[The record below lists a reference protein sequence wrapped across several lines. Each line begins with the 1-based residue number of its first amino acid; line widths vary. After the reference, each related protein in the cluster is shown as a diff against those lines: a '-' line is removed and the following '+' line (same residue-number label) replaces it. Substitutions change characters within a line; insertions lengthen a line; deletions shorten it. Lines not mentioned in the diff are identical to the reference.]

1 MFLAAELQEENI
13 VLEVAGGSKGQP
25 VGRALFVGNY
35 ILKNLPQVIC
45 ASFCKLLR
53 PNKKLLLP
61 ELFYLYLDTM
71 YQTGEIEQYQV
82 QSTGISNFQFKQ
94 FCEDKEFVVPPPK
107 IQESLPTKLY
117 IKKIENNKQ
126 QIQTLTELRDALL
139 PRLISGK
146 IRV

>member
-1 MFLAAELQEENI
+1 M
-13 VLEVAGGSKGQP
+13 EVAGGSKGQP
-25 VGRALFVGNY
+25 VGRALFVSDY
-35 ILKNLPQVIC
+35 IIKSLPNVIC

-61 ELFYLYLDTM
+61 ELFYLYLDMM

-94 FCEDKEFVVPPPK
+94 FCEDKQFVIPNIELQQKLSLNVYIDK
-107 IQESLPTKLY
+107 IG
-117 IKKIENNKQ
+117 NNKK
-126 QIQTLTELRDALL
+126 QIQTLTELRDTLL
-139 PRLISGK
+139 PPLISGK